1 MRLRF
6 SLLVALS
13 ALLLAPSALAQTVFV
28 NEFHYDNDSSDTGEF
43 VEIAVADFVDIGD
56 VRLTLYNGNGGAAY
70 ASYDTFTPGASS
82 NGYTLY
88 TVSTPGLQNGS
99 PDGIALSSTGGDLY
113 QFISYEGSFTAVDG
127 PAQGETSDD
136 VGVDEP
142 SNTPAGQS
150 LQLTGTGAEAGDF
163 TWDGP
168 EAESPG
174 AVNAGQTFEMPTPPP
189 PDPPQVRFAEDQLAV
204 REGDTLR
211 VPVELDYGDG
221 SPSGPVT
228 VRVSF
233 VGGASSATADDFA
246 SETVAV
252 VTFGGTRRGDTL
264 REAEFVFADDGAEE
278 AEETATFRLSIV
290 SGSADLGSP
299 NIVTVQVNDAPETAT
314 VADAR
319 EAGPGESVT
328 VEAVVSRAEGAFLY
342 VQDETGGL
350 AIRQTSGDLFDGVA
364 SGDIGPGTQLRL
376 TGTLSEFRSLL
387 QINEGDLEAFE
398 VLGMTDAPA
407 SQIVTLAELAANGE
421 AYEGELVTVLDVTFE
436 ETGTFSAATSY
447 TISDASDDSGTVV
460 ARVPNGSDTTVD
472 GTEIPETTAITGI
485 VGQFSSDDP
494 AAGYQLLLIEAEDV
508 GNEGGGGGGEEIVPI
523 ADAREAGVGETVRIQ
538 GTVSRSAGA
547 FLYVQDETGGLAIRQ
562 TSGDLFD
569 AVADGTVGPGTIL
582 DLTGTLSEFRSLL
595 QINEG
600 DLEAF
605 EVVGTGPAPQ
615 PQVVTLAELAA
626 NGEAYEGE
634 LVYVADV
641 SIQGTGDFT
650 AATTYGISD
659 DSDDSGVVT
668 LRVPNEADGTV
679 DGSPIP
685 TMPVGVVGIVGQFSP
700 EDPAAGYQLLVLDE
714 ADIDA
719 DAPSA
724 NVVMNGSFEMSAPG
738 PVSGT
743 DVPGFAL
750 SSADGVA
757 EPAEFAIVEDPAYDG
772 DQALA
777 VTVNGTGANTY
788 DIEVAAQPLMVVAGE
803 TYTYSVWARSETDG
817 GVASFTIG
825 EPAPSYNELG
835 RVDQA
840 ALTTEWQEFTLTFT
854 VPEGVTEIRAPTH
867 LSYAA
872 NVGNTIYLDALSIT
886 PAGGVAA
893 EGPADAIAATLTVT
907 NPIRSAATVRY
918 AVETP
923 GAVTVALF
931 DVLGRQVAVVADG
944 PVGTSEQTAR
954 FDASGLASG
963 VYVLRLQGEGF
974 TVSRTVTVVR

>member
-13 ALLLAPSALAQTVFV
+13 TLLLGPSALAQTVFV
-28 NEFHYDNDSSDTGEF
+28 NEFHYDDDGADEGEF
-43 VEIAVADFVDIGD
+43 VEIAVADFVDIDD
-56 VRLTLYNGNGGAAY
+56 VRLTLYNGNGGVAY

-136 VGVDEP
+136 VGVEEL
-142 SNTPAGQS
+142 SSTPAGQS

-163 TWDGP
+163 SWTGP

-189 PDPPQVRFAEDQLAV
+189 PDPPEVRFAEETLAV

-211 VPVELDYGDG
+211 VPVELDYGDA
-221 SPSGPVT
+221 SPTGPVT

-233 VGGASSATADDFA
+233 VGGASSASADDFA
-246 SETVAV
+246 SGTVAV
-252 VTFGGTRRGDTL
+252 TTFPGTRRGESV
-264 REAEFVFADDGAEE
+264 REVEFVFADDGVEE
-278 AEETATFRLSIV
+278 PEETAAFRLSIV

-299 NIVTVQVNDAPETAT
+299 NILTARINDAPETAT

-319 EAGPGESVT
+319 AAGPGESVT
-328 VEAVVSRAEGAFLY
+328 VEAVVSRAEGAFVY

-364 SGDIGPGTQLRL
+364 SGDIGPGT
-376 TGTLSEFRSLL
+376 
-387 QINEGDLEAFE
+387 
-398 VLGMTDAPA
+398 
-407 SQIVTLAELAANGE
+407 
-421 AYEGELVTVLDVTFE
+421 
-436 ETGTFSAATSY
+436 
-447 TISDASDDSGTVV
+447 
-460 ARVPNGSDTTVD
+460 
-472 GTEIPETTAITGI
+472 
-485 VGQFSSDDP
+485 
-494 AAGYQLLLIEAEDV
+494 
-508 GNEGGGGGGEEIVPI
+508 
-523 ADAREAGVGETVRIQ
+523 
-538 GTVSRSAGA
+538 
-547 FLYVQDETGGLAIRQ
+547 
-562 TSGDLFD
+562 
-569 AVADGTVGPGTIL
+569 IL

-605 EVVGTGPAPQ
+605 EIVGTGPVPRPQ
-615 PQVVTLAELAA
+615 IVTLAELAA

-641 SIQGTGDFT
+641 SIQGSGDFT

-724 NVVMNGSFEMSAPG
+724 NVVMNGSFEMPGPG
-738 PVSGT
+738 PVSGA
-743 DVPGFAL
+743 DVPGFTL
-750 SSADGVA
+750 TSAAGVA
-757 EPAEFAIVEDPAYDG
+757 EPAGFSIVDDPAYDG
-772 DQALA
+772 EQALA
-777 VTVNGTGANTY
+777 VTVNGTGANPY
-788 DIEVAAQPLMVVAGE
+788 DIEVAAQPLNVVGGQM
-803 TYTYSVWARSETDG
+803 YTYSIWARSETAG
-817 GVASFTIG
+817 GTASFTVG
-825 EPAPSYNELG
+825 EPAPSYAELA
-835 RVDQA
+835 RIDQA
-840 ALTTEWQEFTLTFT
+840 ALTTEWQEFTVEFT
-854 VPEGVTEIRAPTH
+854 VPEGVTEIRAPIH
-867 LSYAA
+867 FSYAA
-872 NVGNTIYLDALSIT
+872 NVGNTIYVDALSIT
-886 PAGGVAA
+886 PVGGTAA
-893 EGPADAIAATLTVT
+893 EGPADAVAATLTVT

-954 FDASGLASG
+954 FDATGLASG
-963 VYVLRLQGEGF
+963 VYVLRLQGEGVM
-974 TVSRTVTVVR
+974 VSRTVTVVR